1 MRKIVFN
8 KANDNEL
15 YFKTT
20 LARQLG
26 VSVPTIRKYII
37 DNELEK
43 KAKILGDRKVYLG
56 SDINNK
62 LNEISNE
69 HDSIILNEE

>member
-20 LARQLG
+20 LAKQLG
-26 VSVPTIRKYII
+26 VSVPTVRKYVI
-37 DNELEK
+37 DNELEE
-43 KAKILGDRKVYLG
+43 KAKVLGDKKVYLG
-56 SDINNK
+56 SDINSK
-62 LNEISNE
+62 LNELSDEN
-69 HDSIILNEE
+69 DSIILNEE

>member
-1 MRKIVFN
+1 MRTIEFS

-26 VSVPTIRKYII
+26 VSVPTVRKYII

-43 KAKILGDRKVYLG
+43 KAKVLGDSKVYLG
-56 SDINNK
+56 SDINSK
-62 LNEISNE
+62 LNELSDEN
-69 HDSIILNEE
+69 DSIILNEE

>member
-1 MRKIVFN
+1 MRKILFN

-26 VSVPTIRKYII
+26 VSVPTIRKYVI
-37 DNELEK
+37 DKEMEE
-43 KAKILGDRKVYLG
+43 KAKVLGDRKVYLG
-56 SDINNK
+56 SDINSK
-62 LNEISNE
+62 LNELSYE
-69 HDSIILNEE
+69 YDSIILNEE